1 MTYYDTFINAM
12 RSTGDSNSTRWL
24 VVQGPNTDIDLTDS
38 LVDTLPKHPTPNRLF
53 WGQDFHSSSLP
64 GRNATWGEEAY
75 VDAQFQKMTNKFISQ
90 GIPVMIGEFGP
101 MKRTTANFPD
111 LTGENVSLHLAS
123 RTYFNTSAP
132 SMLPAKAAIPQKS
145 RARPTSFAPA
155 QLGSASAGNEFQ
167 LTWPEDHKGWR
178 LQAQTN
184 SLAAG
189 LGTNWS
195 NVAGPAQT
203 NQMAMSLNVT
213 DGAVFFRLVRL

>member
-1 MTYYDTFINAM
+1 VEHVDDLLRHIHQRNAQH
-12 RSTGDSNSTRWL
+12 RGQQQHSLAGGSRTEHG
-24 VVQGPNTDIDLTDS
+24 TDIDLTDS

-145 RARPTSFAPA
+145 RARPR
-155 QLGSASAGNEFQ
+155 
-167 LTWPEDHKGWR
+167 R
-178 LQAQTN
+178 LRGAT
-184 SLAAG
+184 G
-189 LGTNWS
+189 LCQRG
-195 NVAGPAQT
+195 Q
-203 NQMAMSLNVT
+203 
-213 DGAVFFRLVRL
+213 